1 MKIAEIAARTILTK
15 TGIGGLDYCLNPYTG
30 CGHACR
36 YCYATFM
43 KKYSG
48 HEEPWGE
55 FVDAKVNAPDLLKRE
70 LRRRRQGEV
79 ILSSVTDPYQPLEA
93 RFRLTRACLE
103 LLAMSDL
110 SVSILTKSALVTRDL
125 DIFKQMG
132 NLEVG
137 LTVTTDRED
146 MRKLFEPHA
155 SSIAARIEAL
165 KTLKAAGISTHAFIG
180 PLLPMDPEALAEA
193 LAPHI
198 ERVMIDRM
206 NYPWKVREIYRR
218 HNLTEA
224 LEEQYFQDTTE
235 ALAHELTSRGVGVE
249 VVG

>member
-1 MKIAEIAARTILTK
+1 MKITEIAARTILTK

-30 CGHACR
+30 CGHGCR

-70 LRRRRQGEV
+70 LRRRREGEV

-93 RFRLTRACLE
+93 RFKLTRACLE

-125 DIFKQMG
+125 DIFKRMG

-137 LTVTTDRED
+137 LTVTTDREE

-165 KTLKAAGISTHAFIG
+165 KTLKTAGIATHAFIG

-206 NYPWKVREIYRR
+206 NYPWKVRETYRR
-218 HNLTEA
+218 HNLMEA